1 MPMRLNEV
9 SCLKKCAGQLDE
21 STVAII
27 CLMYH
32 TANRKENPEDK
43 SFYRYEVLVE
53 KIDNVKK
60 MIAEMNSAENKFETW
75 KWKNPSWN
83 KDFYME
89 YNKFNDNAHG
99 AKFFKNCILKILP
112 WDSFVKKIRDGIS
125 YVALDKREKC
135 VPSSKYPVEGYEDAD
150 GNKELSIIDKDVLM
164 NHCGK
169 FMWKNIPLKKYV
181 D

>member
-60 MIAEMNSAENKFETW
+60 MIAEMNSAENKFEC
-75 KWKNPSWN
+75 SW
-83 KDFYME
+83 
-89 YNKFNDNAHG
+89 
-99 AKFFKNCILKILP
+99 CKILQELYFE
-112 WDSFVKKIRDGIS
+112 DSSLGFFRQ
-125 YVALDKREKC
+125 
-135 VPSSKYPVEGYEDAD
+135 ED
-150 GNKELSIIDKDVLM
+150 S
-164 NHCGK
+164 
-169 FMWKNIPLKKYV
+169 
-181 D
+181 